1 MEKEHLQNFGAS
13 WCDELEW
20 MPSDRGRPGRGG
32 SARSEAFDSSQAAVL
47 IEPAAPET
55 GAVRFMGRVS
65 ALSQAA
71 LALLWS
77 FSLFSISGTLCAAAP
92 TLEHFYPVAVQI
104 GSTNSVAAIGK
115 FDPWPTKVWV
125 DTPGVVFNAE
135 TNSGKFTV
143 EIATD
148 APVGPHLVRVFNEQ
162 GASGPRFL
170 IVTPEPPS
178 AEQEPNDDFKK
189 PQPLEQLPASL
200 NGRLDKSGDVDSF
213 AVTLET
219 GQTLIA
225 SLEAYTLASPMDA
238 VLRVVDSRGV
248 QVALNHDGR
257 TFDPFLAWTAASAGT
272 YILQVFGFA
281 YPAVSD
287 VKFTGGNACVYRLHV
302 SRGPYLHYTLPLGV
316 QRGARTT
323 LRLFGWNLG
332 SLLGREFEFDGSNLA
347 ADAKLATLQ
356 LPDFENA
363 LTLPVGDGPELIEK
377 ENNSTNEMV
386 RLMAPGAVT
395 GGIETARDED
405 RFPFTAKKDEKLVVE
420 LQSASLGFPLDA
432 WLKVED
438 AKGKE
443 LAKDDD
449 SSNADPVLEWTAPED
464 AEFVAAVGS
473 VLHRGGPD
481 YLYRLSIRPAVPALK
496 AVVADNAFTIE
507 PGKTNDLKVNVK
519 RLHGFKSKLTVAARN
534 LPEGLGVEPVEVPEK
549 DGDVILKLIA
559 TAEAKPFGAPIQ
571 LIITEAESGTE
582 HRVVAELISSGLN
595 NGVPQGFTRLAI
607 ESTDRL
613 WLTVLPAPTEKAA
626 DAK

>member
-1 MEKEHLQNFGAS
+1 M
-13 WCDELEW
+13 
-20 MPSDRGRPGRGG
+20 
-32 SARSEAFDSSQAAVL
+32 QA
-47 IEPAAPET
+47 
-55 GAVRFMGRVS
+55 
-65 ALSQAA
+65 
-71 LALLWS
+71 
-77 FSLFSISGTLCAAAP
+77 GT
-92 TLEHFYPVAVQI
+92 
-104 GSTNSVAAIGK
+104 TNTVAAIGK
-115 FDPWPTKVWV
+115 FDPWPPKVWV
-125 DTPGVVFNAE
+125 DSPGIVFNAE

-148 APVGPHLVRVFNEQ
+148 APVGPHLIRVFNEQ

-170 IVTPEPPS
+170 IVTREPQS

-213 AVTLET
+213 VVTVEA

-238 VLRVVDSRGV
+238 VLRLVDSHGV
-248 QVALNHDGR
+248 QVALNHDGC

-281 YPAVSD
+281 YPAISD

-323 LRLFGWNLG
+323 LRLFGWNLD
-332 SLLGREFEFDGSNLA
+332 SSLGREYEFDGSSLA
-347 ADAKLATLQ
+347 ADVKLATLQ
-356 LPDFENA
+356 MPDFENA
-363 LTLPVGDGPELIEK
+363 LTLPTDNGPELLEK
-377 ENNSTNEMV
+377 EPNNSTNEAV
-386 RLMAPGAVT
+386 RLGTPCAVT
-395 GGIETARDED
+395 GCIETVGDED
-405 RFPFTAKKDEKLVVE
+405 RFPFEAKKDEKLLFEV
-420 LQSASLGFPLDA
+420 QAASLGFPLDA
-432 WLKVED
+432 WLKIED

-449 SSNADPVLEWTAPED
+449 SSNADPVLEWTSPED
-464 AEFVAAVGS
+464 GAFVAAVGS
-473 VLHRGGPD
+473 VLHRGGSD
-481 YLYRLSIRPAVPALK
+481 HLYRLSVRAAMAMLK

-507 PGKTNDLKVNVK
+507 PGKTNDLKVKVK
-519 RLHGFKSKLTVAARN
+519 RLHGFKSKLTVSAKD

-549 DGDVILKLIA
+549 DGDVTLKLIA
-559 TAEAKPFGAPIQ
+559 SLEAKPFGAPIQ
-571 LIITEAESGTE
+571 LVVTEADSGTE
-582 HRVVAELISSGLN
+582 HRVAAEFISSGLN
-595 NGVPQGFTRLAI
+595 NGVPQGFSRLAI

-613 WLTVLPAPTEKAA
+613 WLTVLPAPSEKAA

>member
-1 MEKEHLQNFGAS
+1 MN
-13 WCDELEW
+13 
-20 MPSDRGRPGRGG
+20 
-32 SARSEAFDSSQAAVL
+32 
-47 IEPAAPET
+47 
-55 GAVRFMGRVS
+55 
-65 ALSQAA
+65 
-71 LALLWS
+71 
-77 FSLFSISGTLCAAAP
+77 AAAP
-92 TLEHFYPVAVQI
+92 TLDHIYPVAVHV

-115 FDPWPTKVWV
+115 FDPWPAKVWV
-125 DTPGVVFNAE
+125 DTPGILFNAE
-135 TNSGKFTV
+135 TNSGRFTV
-143 EIATD
+143 EIAAD
-148 APVGPHLVRVFNEQ
+148 APIGPHLIRVLNER

-170 IVTPEPPS
+170 IVTREPQS

-189 PQPLEQLPASL
+189 PQTMDRLPASL

-213 AVTLET
+213 AVTLEA
-219 GQTLIA
+219 GQTLVA

-257 TFDPFLAWTAASAGT
+257 TFDPFLAWTTASAGT
-272 YILQVFGFA
+272 YILQVFAFA

-332 SLLGREFEFDGSNLA
+332 SSLGREHEYDGASLA
-347 ADAKLATLQ
+347 ADARLATLQ

-363 LTLPVGDGPELIEK
+363 LALPVGEGPELIEK
-377 ENNSTNEMV
+377 EPNNSTNEMV
-386 RLMAPGAVT
+386 RLAAPGAVT
-395 GGIETARDED
+395 GSIETVRDED
-405 RFPFTAKKDEKLVVE
+405 RFPFAAKKDEKLVLE

-449 SSNADPVLEWTAPED
+449 SSNADPVLEWTAPD
-464 AEFVAAVGS
+464 DGVFVAAVGS

-481 YLYRLSIRPAVPALK
+481 YLYRLSARPAVPTLK
-496 AVVADNAFTIE
+496 AVVADSAFTIE

-519 RLHGFKSKLTVAARN
+519 RLHGFKAKLTVSAKN
-534 LPEGLGVEPVEVPEK
+534 LPEGLGAEPVEVPEK
-549 DGDVILKLIA
+549 DGDVTLKLIA
-559 TAEAKPFGAPIQ
+559 SPEAKPFGAPIQ
-571 LIITEAESGTE
+571 LILTEAESGTE
-582 HRVVAELISSGLN
+582 HRVVAELISSGSN
-595 NGVPQGFTRLAI
+595 NGVPQGFSRLAI

-626 DAK
+626 DAKNDK